1 MNLYTSRDAKRLFET
16 LCCLCAAFIIT
27 IQLCLW
33 LTVGKFSPVALMVS
47 LIFSAGVLVCFR
59 QYFITQQ
66 RMLDEAIAQLDRFAG
81 GDTSARIESDTEGS
95 FAKLFHTV
103 NQMTTMLSADAEYE
117 QQKKVFL
124 RNTISDISHQLKT
137 PLAALEIYNSLLQ
150 DEKGDPEAVAVF
162 SAKSEKEIERLETL
176 VQSLLKIT
184 RLDSGSIIMNRQT
197 ENISEL
203 MREVKA
209 HFDIRAEQEQKQ
221 LILFG
226 PEDTTL
232 SCDRVWFMEA
242 VNNLVKNALD
252 HTRENDRIEI
262 QWRMLPSATQITV
275 KDTGSGIHTEDI
287 YHIFKRFYRSRYSKD
302 TQGLG
307 LGLPLVKSIVE
318 AHDGTIEVDT
328 VLGKG
333 SSFTMNFLQLTKS

>member
-1 MNLYTSRDAKRLFET
+1 MNLYTSRDGKRLFVA
-16 LCCLCAAFIIT
+16 LCCLCTIFIII

-33 LTVGKFSPVALMVS
+33 LTVGKFNPVVFIAS
-47 LIFSAGVLVCFR
+47 LAFSVGVLTCWR
-59 QYFITQQ
+59 QYFMKQQ

-81 GDTSARIESDTEGS
+81 GDTSARVESDAEGS

-103 NQMTTMLSADAEYE
+103 NQMTTMLSAGAEQE

-124 RNTISDISHQLKT
+124 RNTISDISHQIKT
-137 PLAALEIYNSLLQ
+137 PLAALEIYNSLLR
-150 DEKGDPEAVAVF
+150 DEKNDPEAVAMF
-162 SAKSEKEIERLETL
+162 SSKSEKEIERIETL
-176 VQSLLKIT
+176 IQSLLKIT
-184 RLDSGSIIMNRQT
+184 RLDSGSIIMNRQI
-197 ENISEL
+197 ENVAEL
-203 MREVKA
+203 MREVKT

-226 PEDTTL
+226 LEDTTL
-232 SCDRVWFMEA
+232 LCDRVWFMEA
-242 VNNLVKNALD
+242 VNNLVKNAFD
-252 HTRENDRIEI
+252 HTKENERIEI
-262 QWRMLPSATQITV
+262 QWGMLPSAIQITV
-275 KDTGSGIHTEDI
+275 KDTGSGIHPEDI

-318 AHDGTIEVDT
+318 AHDGVIEVDS

-333 SSFTMNFLQLTKS
+333 STFTMNFLPLTKL

>member
-1 MNLYTSRDAKRLFET
+1 MNLYTSRDGKRLFVA
-16 LCCLCAAFIIT
+16 LCCLCTIFIII

-33 LTVGKFSPVALMVS
+33 LTVGKFNLVVLIAS
-47 LIFSAGVLVCFR
+47 LAFSAGVLACFR
-59 QYFITQQ
+59 QYFMKQQ

-81 GDTSARIESDTEGS
+81 GDTSARVESDAEGS

-103 NQMTTMLSADAEYE
+103 NQMTTMLSAGAEQE

-124 RNTISDISHQLKT
+124 RNTISDISHQIKT
-137 PLAALEIYNSLLQ
+137 PLAALEIYNSLLR
-150 DEKGDPEAVAVF
+150 DEKNDPEAVAMF
-162 SAKSEKEIERLETL
+162 SSKSEKEIERIETL
-176 VQSLLKIT
+176 IQSLLKIT
-184 RLDSGSIIMNRQT
+184 RLDSGSIIMNRQI
-197 ENISEL
+197 ENVAEL
-203 MREVKA
+203 MREVKT

-226 PEDTTL
+226 LEDTTL
-232 SCDRVWFMEA
+232 LCDRAWFMEA
-242 VNNLVKNALD
+242 VNNLVKNAFD
-252 HTRENDRIEI
+252 HTKENERIEI
-262 QWRMLPSATQITV
+262 QWGMLPSAIQITV
-275 KDTGSGIHTEDI
+275 KDTGSGIHPEDI

-318 AHDGTIEVDT
+318 AHDGVIEVDS

-333 SSFTMNFLQLTKS
+333 STFTMNFLPLTKL